1 MYVNILK
8 KDLKRKKTMNIILL
22 LFIILA
28 TTFVSSSVNNVL
40 AVTTALDNFFEK
52 AEMPDYLIATM
63 NKNGGNATSE
73 MLDNIEDV
81 DSYGIE
87 NIIFMSSD
95 NLYHNGEKFEKLSSS
110 SILFNINDAKINYF
124 DSENQII
131 NEVEEGTVLLSQKIM
146 NKYDIQVG
154 DTFEITINGISEEFE
169 VAGGC
174 KDAPFG
180 SDMMGMARFL
190 INEEDYKKFDV
201 AEVTS
206 LLGGSLCYINTN
218 DVDALE
224 KELSEQDNGI
234 IFNGSKELIKATYS
248 MDMIVAGVLLI
259 VSICLIIVSF
269 IILNFTIT
277 FTLSEE
283 FREIGVMKAIGIS
296 NLKIRGLYMMK
307 YLALALIG
315 VIIGFFTSIPF
326 ANMMLESVSD
336 SMVISTD
343 NSYIINIICS
353 VAVISIILLF
363 CFICTGKAKKFTP
376 VDAIRNGETGKRY
389 NKKGLFNLNKS
400 PLKPSLF
407 LSVND
412 VLSNPKRFGT
422 IILTFTVCLSLV
434 LVLVNSVNTLQS
446 ENILPICSVSISDVY
461 LANDGEH
468 MKCMVED
475 GREILEESLDE
486 MEQKLADNGMP
497 AKCSNEIMMKLSIK
511 HGDNVCK
518 SQVFQGIRTTTDQY
532 VYNEGTAPQSEN
544 EIAITNMIAEKLDA
558 QIGDTV
564 TISQLEG
571 EKEYII
577 TALYQSMNNF
587 GEGVRFH
594 EDVEASFLQ
603 ASGFFAYQ
611 IDFTDNPDD
620 AEIERR
626 AEKIKELYDTDK
638 VYTSTEYADDM
649 TGAGS
654 MINSVRMLVLVV
666 SLIIIV
672 LITVLM
678 ERSFITKE
686 RGEIA
691 LLKAIGFTNGKIIS
705 WHTLRFVI
713 VAIISAII
721 SLATIIPLTSLALNP
736 IFNMMGANYGIEYNI
751 VPLEVYVVYPLI
763 VLTTTLVSAFITSQ
777 HIRTISSSEISGIE

>member
-1 MYVNILK
+1 MYLNILK

-28 TTFVSSSVNNVL
+28 TTFVSSSVNNVI

-52 AEMPDYLIATM
+52 VNMSDYLIATM
-63 NKNGGNATSE
+63 NKSGDNSTSE
-73 MLDNIEDV
+73 MLDSIEEI

-87 NIIFMSSD
+87 NIIYMSSD
-95 NLYHNGEKFEKLSSS
+95 NLYHNGKKFEDLTTS
-110 SILFNINDAKINYF
+110 SILFNISNAKINYF
-124 DSENQII
+124 DTENRII

-154 DTFEITINGISEEFE
+154 DTFEITINGISEKFE

-180 SDMMGMARFL
+180 SDLMGMARFFL
-190 INEEDYKKFDV
+190 NEEDYKKFDID
-201 AEVTS
+201 EVTS
-206 LLGGSLCYINTN
+206 LFGGSLCYINT
-218 DVDALE
+218 DDTDALE
-224 KELSEQDNGI
+224 TALSEQENTV
-234 IFNGSKELIKATYS
+234 IFNGSKEMIKSTYI

-259 VSICLIIVSF
+259 VSICLIVISF

-296 NLKIRGLYMMK
+296 NIKIRGLYMMK
-307 YLALALIG
+307 YLALAIIG

-326 ANMMLESVSD
+326 GNMMLDSVSD
-336 SMVISTD
+336 SMVIDTD
-343 NSYIINIICS
+343 NSYFINIFCS
-353 VAVISIILLF
+353 IAVIAVILLF

-389 NKKGLFNLNKS
+389 SKKGLFNLSKS

-407 LSVND
+407 LSIND
-412 VLSNPKRFGT
+412 VLSNPKRFCT
-422 IILTFTVCLSLV
+422 IILTFAVCLSLV
-434 LVLVNSVNTLQS
+434 LVLVNSVNTLKS

-468 MKCMVED
+468 MNYMCEN
-475 GREILEESLDE
+475 GREMLEESFDK
-486 MEQKLADNGMP
+486 MEQTLAENGMP
-497 AKCSNEIMMKLSIK
+497 AKCSNEIMMKLSIR
-511 HGDNVCK
+511 HGENVCK
-518 SQVFQGIRTTTDQY
+518 SQVFQGIGTTTDQY
-532 VYNEGTAPQSEN
+532 VYCEGTAPQNKN
-544 EIAITNMIAEKLDA
+544 EIAMTNMIAEKLDA

-564 TISQLEG
+564 TITQFEG

-577 TALYQSMNNF
+577 TALYQSMNNM

-594 EDVEASFLQ
+594 ESVETSFLQ
-603 ASGFFAYQ
+603 SSGFFAYQ
-611 IDFTDNPDD
+611 IDFTDNPSES
-620 AEIERR
+620 EIENRV
-626 AEKIKELYDTDK
+626 EKIKEIYNTEK
-638 VYTSTEYADDM
+638 VYTSSEYADDM

-654 MINSVRMLVLVV
+654 MINSVRMLVLAV
-666 SLIIIV
+666 SLIIII

-721 SLATIIPLTSLALNP
+721 SLVTLIPLTSFTLNP
-736 IFNMMGANYGIEYNI
+736 IFSMMGANYGIEYNI
-751 VPLEVYVVYPLI
+751 VPFEVYVVYPLI
-763 VLTTTLVSAFITSQ
+763 ILTTTLASAFITAQ
-777 HIRTISSSEISGIE
+777 HIRTIESSEISGIE